1 MGSSAS
7 GGARWKRSVE
17 TPPEQTSYRPGVTGA
32 APDGDTA
39 PMTRIVAGS
48 AGGRR
53 LAVPAGD
60 GTRPT
65 SDRAR
70 EALFATLSGL
80 VDLDGAR
87 VLDLYAGSGAVG
99 LEAVSR
105 GAVHALLVDADTRA
119 AAVARDN
126 AAALGLADRVTVRRD
141 RVERVLAGEPEPYQL
156 VFADPPY
163 ALADE
168 QLAGV
173 LRRLTEGW
181 LAPRAVVAVERSSR
195 GAGPSWPDRVEGLK
209 QRRYG
214 EGTLWYGRFS

>member
-1 MGSSAS
+1 
-7 GGARWKRSVE
+7 
-17 TPPEQTSYRPGVTGA
+17 
-32 APDGDTA
+32 
-39 PMTRIVAGS
+39 MTRIVAGS

-53 LAVPAGD
+53 LAVPPGER
-60 GTRPT
+60 TRPT

-80 VDLDGAR
+80 VVLDGAR

-105 GAVHALLVDADTRA
+105 GAAHALLVDADARA

-126 AAALGLADRVTVRRD
+126 AGALGLADRVTVRRD
-141 RVERVLAGEPEPYQL
+141 RVERVLAGEPEQHEL

-163 ALADE
+163 ALPDDE
-168 QLAGV
+168 LAGV
-173 LRRLTEGW
+173 LHRLAEGW
-181 LAPRAVVAVERSSR
+181 LAPGAVLAVERSSR
-195 GAGPSWPDRVEGLK
+195 GAGPRWPDRVEGLK

>member
-1 MGSSAS
+1 
-7 GGARWKRSVE
+7 V
-17 TPPEQTSYRPGVTGA
+17 
-32 APDGDTA
+32 
-39 PMTRIVAGS
+39 TRIVAGT

-53 LAVPAGD
+53 LAVPPGER
-60 GTRPT
+60 TRPT
-65 SDRAR
+65 SDRTR

-80 VDLDGAR
+80 LDLDGAR

-105 GAVHALLVDADTRA
+105 GAAHALLVDSGARA

-126 AAALGLADRVTVRRD
+126 AAALGLGDRVTVRRD
-141 RVERVLAGEPEPYQL
+141 RVERVLDGAPEPHEL

-163 ALADE
+163 ALPDE
-168 QLAGV
+168 ELAAV
-173 LRRLTEGW
+173 LRRLVEGW
-181 LAPRAVVAVERSSR
+181 LAPGAVLAVERSSR
-195 GAGPSWPDRVEGLK
+195 GAGPRWPDRVEGLK

>member
-1 MGSSAS
+1 
-7 GGARWKRSVE
+7 V
-17 TPPEQTSYRPGVTGA
+17 
-32 APDGDTA
+32 
-39 PMTRIVAGS
+39 TRIVAGS

-53 LAVPAGD
+53 LAVPPGER
-60 GTRPT
+60 TRPT

-70 EALFATLSGL
+70 EALFATLAGL

-105 GAVHALLVDADTRA
+105 GAAHALLVDADARA

-126 AAALGLADRVTVRRD
+126 ARTLGLQDRVTVRRD
-141 RVERVLAGEPEPYQL
+141 RVERVLAGDPEPHDL

-163 ALADE
+163 ALGDDE
-168 QLAGV
+168 LGAVLLRLAG
-173 LRRLTEGW
+173 GW
-181 LAPRAVVAVERSSR
+181 LAPGAVLAVERASR
-195 GAGPSWPDRVEGLK
+195 GSGPRWPDRVEALK
-209 QRRYG
+209 RRRYG

>member
-1 MGSSAS
+1 
-7 GGARWKRSVE
+7 V
-17 TPPEQTSYRPGVTGA
+17 PTSLRAVGVTGPA
-32 APDGDTA
+32 RDGNTLRV
-39 PMTRIVAGS
+39 TRIVAGS

-53 LAVPAGD
+53 LAVPPGER
-60 GTRPT
+60 TRPT

-87 VLDLYAGSGAVG
+87 ALDLYAGSGAVG

-105 GAVHALLVDADTRA
+105 GAAHALLVDSDARA
-119 AAVARDN
+119 VAVARDN
-126 AAALGLADRVTVRRD
+126 ARALGLAGRVTVRRD
-141 RVERVLAGEPEPYQL
+141 RVERVLAGTPEPHEL

-163 ALADE
+163 ALPDDE
-168 QLAGV
+168 LAEV
-173 LRRLTEGW
+173 LHRLAEGW
-181 LAPRAVVAVERSSR
+181 LAPGAVLVVERSSR
-195 GAGPSWPDRVEGLK
+195 GAGPRWPDRVEGLK

>member
-1 MGSSAS
+1 
-7 GGARWKRSVE
+7 V
-17 TPPEQTSYRPGVTGA
+17 
-32 APDGDTA
+32 
-39 PMTRIVAGS
+39 TRIVAGS

-53 LAVPAGD
+53 LAVPPGER
-60 GTRPT
+60 TRPT

-70 EALFATLSGL
+70 EALFGTLSAL
-80 VDLDGAR
+80 LELDGAR

-105 GAVHALLVDADTRA
+105 GAGRALLVDSDARA

-126 AAALGLADRVTVRRD
+126 ARTLGLDDRVTVRRD
-141 RVERVLAGEPEPYQL
+141 RVERVLAADPAEHDL

-163 ALADE
+163 ALADDE
-168 QLAGV
+168 LAAV
-173 LRRLTEGW
+173 LDRLAEGW
-181 LAPRAVVAVERSSR
+181 LAAGAVLVVERATR
-195 GAGPSWPDRVEGLK
+195 GEPPRWPERVEALK